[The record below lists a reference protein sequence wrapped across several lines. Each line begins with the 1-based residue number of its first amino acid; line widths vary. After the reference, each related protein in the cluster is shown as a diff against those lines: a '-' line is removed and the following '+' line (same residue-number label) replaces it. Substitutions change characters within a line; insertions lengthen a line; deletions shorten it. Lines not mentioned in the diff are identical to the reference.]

1 MVFTVWDWQ
10 AQRRPGTEFY
20 GHSVAGLPI
29 KVAFD
34 LSPNHRLDF
43 MVHAPIKHT
52 ACRNLRRPQHSLTER
67 NKMTKARM
75 SERRTSLIGA
85 LLTTIGPVSMAVYTP
100 AMPELVEAFGTTES
114 AIKLSLSVY
123 FGGFAIAQLVAGP
136 VSDAFGRRKATLAF
150 LTIYIIGSLIAAFAP
165 TVDFLLAGRLIQGIG
180 ASVGITVSRA
190 IVRDQFSG
198 AEAARIL
205 NMVGIMLAIGPAAGP
220 TLGGLALA
228 YSGWQAIFFLMV
240 AFGIGTS
247 LTIAFLMAET
257 TTPDRFRIRP
267 TRLMSAYGTLMADPR
282 VLFSA
287 LVLGGCIGALYAQST
302 MLPFV
307 LIKHVGLTPSQF
319 GLGMLMQSGFFFA
332 GSVAL
337 RILARRLGER
347 GALRVGL
354 LLVGIGGVM
363 IALSVQLIEPTF
375 LSIMGPVAVCSF
387 GIAFVSPYITTAGL
401 APHPE
406 IAGSAAALIGFIQMA
421 SGFLGGVAA
430 AMIGDPLTAFGIVI
444 PFMEFM
450 SIAAYLA
457 FLRARRRME

>member
-1 MVFTVWDWQ
+1 
-10 AQRRPGTEFY
+10 
-20 GHSVAGLPI
+20 
-29 KVAFD
+29 
-34 LSPNHRLDF
+34 
-43 MVHAPIKHT
+43 
-52 ACRNLRRPQHSLTER
+52 
-67 NKMTKARM
+67 MTKARM

-123 FGGFAIAQLVAGP
+123 FGGFAVAQLVAGP

-150 LTIYIIGSLIAAFAP
+150 LTIYIVGSLIAAFAP
-165 TVDFLLAGRLIQGIG
+165 TVDWLLAGRLIQGIG

-220 TLGGLALA
+220 TLGGLALSL
-228 YSGWQAIFFLMV
+228 SGWQAIFVLMV
-240 AFGIGTS
+240 IFGIGTS
-247 LTIAFLMAET
+247 LTVSLLMAET
-257 TTPDRFRIRP
+257 TTPDRTLLRP
-267 TRLMSAYGTLMADPR
+267 TRLVRAYATLIADPR

-307 LIKHVGLTPSQF
+307 LINHVGLTPSQF
-319 GLGMLMQSGFFFA
+319 GFGMLMQSGFFFA

-337 RILARRLGER
+337 RLLARRMGER
-347 GALRVGL
+347 GALRTGL
-354 LLVGIGGVM
+354 VLIGIGGAM
-363 IALSVQLIEPTF
+363 IALSVHFIAPTF

-401 APHPE
+401 APHPQ

-421 SGFLGGVAA
+421 SGFVGGVAA
-430 AMIGDPLTAFGIVI
+430 AMIGDPLTAFGTVI
-444 PFMEFM
+444 PLMEFM
-450 SIAAYLA
+450 AIAAYLA
-457 FLRARRRME
+457 FVRARRRME

>member
-1 MVFTVWDWQ
+1 
-10 AQRRPGTEFY
+10 
-20 GHSVAGLPI
+20 
-29 KVAFD
+29 
-34 LSPNHRLDF
+34 
-43 MVHAPIKHT
+43 
-52 ACRNLRRPQHSLTER
+52 
-67 NKMTKARM
+67 M

-100 AMPELVEAFGTTES
+100 AMPQLVRAFETTDS
-114 AIKLSLSVY
+114 AIKLSLSIY
-123 FGGFAIAQLVAGP
+123 FGGFAVAQLLAGP
-136 VSDAFGRRKATLAF
+136 VSDAFGRRKATLVF
-150 LTIYIIGSLIAAFAP
+150 LAIYILGSLIAAFAP

-180 ASVGITVSRA
+180 ASVGVTVSRA
-190 IVRDQFSG
+190 IVRDQFNG

-205 NMVGIMLAIGPAAGP
+205 NMIGIMLAVGPAAGP

-228 YSGWQAIFFLMV
+228 LSGWQAIFFLMV
-240 AFGIGTS
+240 VFGIGTS
-247 LTIAFLMAET
+247 LTISLLMAET
-257 TTPDRFRIRP
+257 TTPDRALIRP
-267 TRLMSAYGTLMADPR
+267 DRLARAYATLISDPR

-307 LIKHVGLTPSQF
+307 LINHVGLTPSQF
-319 GLGMLMQSGFFFA
+319 GFGMLMQSGFFFS

-337 RILARRLGER
+337 RLLARRLGER
-347 GALRVGL
+347 GALLVGL
-354 LLVGIGGVM
+354 LLVGIGGAA
-363 IALSVQLIEPTF
+363 IALSVEFVEPSF

-430 AMIGDPLTAFGIVI
+430 AMIGDPLTAFGTVI
-444 PFMEFM
+444 PAMEFL

-457 FLRARRRME
+457 FLWARRRAG

>member
-1 MVFTVWDWQ
+1 
-10 AQRRPGTEFY
+10 
-20 GHSVAGLPI
+20 
-29 KVAFD
+29 
-34 LSPNHRLDF
+34 
-43 MVHAPIKHT
+43 
-52 ACRNLRRPQHSLTER
+52 
-67 NKMTKARM
+67 M
-75 SERRTSLIGA
+75 SERRMTQIGA

-100 AMPELVEAFGTTES
+100 AMPELVKAFGTTDS

-123 FGGFAIAQLVAGP
+123 FGGFAVAQLLAGP
-136 VSDAFGRRKATLAF
+136 LSDAFGRRKATLAF
-150 LTIYIIGSLIAAFAP
+150 MTIYIIGSLIAALAP
-165 TVDFLLAGRLIQGIG
+165 AVDYLLAGRLIQGIG

-228 YSGWQAIFFLMV
+228 LSGWQAIFVLMV
-240 AFGIGTS
+240 VFGIGTS
-247 LTIAFLMAET
+247 LTVWLLMAET
-257 TTPDRFRIRP
+257 TTPNRSLIRP
-267 TRLMSAYGTLMADPR
+267 SRLLSAYGTLVADPR

-307 LIKHVGLTPSQF
+307 LINRVGLSPSQF
-319 GLGMLMQSGFFFA
+319 GFGMLMQSGFFFS

-337 RILARRLGER
+337 RLLARRLGES
-347 GALRVGL
+347 GALRLGL
-354 LLVGIGGVM
+354 LLIGLGGAM
-363 IALSVQLIEPTF
+363 IGLSVQLVEPSF

-401 APHPE
+401 APHPQ

-421 SGFLGGVAA
+421 SGFLGGVVA
-430 AMIGDPLTAFGIVI
+430 AMIGDPLTAFGTVI

-457 FLRARRRME
+457 FLWARRRSE

>member
-1 MVFTVWDWQ
+1 
-10 AQRRPGTEFY
+10 
-20 GHSVAGLPI
+20 
-29 KVAFD
+29 
-34 LSPNHRLDF
+34 
-43 MVHAPIKHT
+43 
-52 ACRNLRRPQHSLTER
+52 
-67 NKMTKARM
+67 M

-100 AMPELVEAFGTTES
+100 AMPQLVKAFETTDS
-114 AIKLSLSVY
+114 AIKLSLSIY
-123 FGGFAIAQLVAGP
+123 FGGFAVAQLLAGP
-136 VSDAFGRRKATLAF
+136 VSDAFGRRKATLVF
-150 LTIYIIGSLIAAFAP
+150 LAIYILGSLFAAFAP

-180 ASVGITVSRA
+180 ASVGVTVSRA
-190 IVRDQFSG
+190 IVRDQFNG

-205 NMVGIMLAIGPAAGP
+205 NMIGIMLAVGPAAGP

-228 YSGWQAIFFLMV
+228 LSGWQAIFFLMV
-240 AFGIGTS
+240 VFGIGTS
-247 LTIAFLMAET
+247 LTISLLMAET
-257 TTPDRFRIRP
+257 TTPDRALIRP
-267 TRLMSAYGTLMADPR
+267 DRLARAYATLISDPR

-307 LIKHVGLTPSQF
+307 LINHVGLTPSQF
-319 GLGMLMQSGFFFA
+319 GFGMLMQSGFFFS

-337 RILARRLGER
+337 RLLARRLGER
-347 GALRVGL
+347 GALLVGL
-354 LLVGIGGVM
+354 LLVGIGGAA
-363 IALSVQLIEPTF
+363 IALSVEFVEPSF

-430 AMIGDPLTAFGIVI
+430 AMIGDPLTAFGTVI
-444 PFMEFM
+444 PAMEFL

-457 FLRARRRME
+457 FLWARRRAG

>member
-1 MVFTVWDWQ
+1 
-10 AQRRPGTEFY
+10 
-20 GHSVAGLPI
+20 
-29 KVAFD
+29 
-34 LSPNHRLDF
+34 
-43 MVHAPIKHT
+43 
-52 ACRNLRRPQHSLTER
+52 
-67 NKMTKARM
+67 M

-100 AMPELVEAFGTTES
+100 AMPQLVKAFETTDS
-114 AIKLSLSVY
+114 AIKLSLSIY
-123 FGGFAIAQLVAGP
+123 FGGFAVAQLLAGP
-136 VSDAFGRRKATLAF
+136 VSDAFGRRKATLVF
-150 LTIYIIGSLIAAFAP
+150 LAIYILGSLIAAFAP

-180 ASVGITVSRA
+180 ASVGVTVSRA
-190 IVRDQFSG
+190 IVRDQFNG

-205 NMVGIMLAIGPAAGP
+205 NMIGIMLAVGPAAGP

-228 YSGWQAIFFLMV
+228 LSGWQAIFFLMV
-240 AFGIGTS
+240 VFGIGTS
-247 LTIAFLMAET
+247 LTISLLMAET
-257 TTPDRFRIRP
+257 TTPDRALLRP
-267 TRLMSAYGTLMADPR
+267 NRLARAYATLISDPR

-307 LIKHVGLTPSQF
+307 LINHVGLTPSQF
-319 GLGMLMQSGFFFA
+319 GFGMLMQSGFFFS

-337 RILARRLGER
+337 RLLARRLGER
-347 GALRVGL
+347 GALLVGL
-354 LLVGIGGVM
+354 LLVGIGGAA
-363 IALSVQLIEPTF
+363 IALSVEFVEPSF

-430 AMIGDPLTAFGIVI
+430 AMIGDPLTAFGTVI
-444 PFMEFM
+444 PAMEFL

-457 FLRARRRME
+457 FLWARRRAG

>member
-1 MVFTVWDWQ
+1 
-10 AQRRPGTEFY
+10 
-20 GHSVAGLPI
+20 
-29 KVAFD
+29 
-34 LSPNHRLDF
+34 
-43 MVHAPIKHT
+43 
-52 ACRNLRRPQHSLTER
+52 
-67 NKMTKARM
+67 M

-100 AMPELVEAFGTTES
+100 AMPQLVRAFETTDS
-114 AIKLSLSVY
+114 AIKLSLSIY
-123 FGGFAIAQLVAGP
+123 FGGFAVAQLLAGP
-136 VSDAFGRRKATLAF
+136 VSDAFGRRKATLVF
-150 LTIYIIGSLIAAFAP
+150 LAIYILGSLIAAFAP

-180 ASVGITVSRA
+180 ASVGVTVSRA
-190 IVRDQFSG
+190 IVRDQFNG

-205 NMVGIMLAIGPAAGP
+205 NMIGIMLAVGPAAGP

-228 YSGWQAIFFLMV
+228 LSGWQAIFFLMV
-240 AFGIGTS
+240 VFGIGTS
-247 LTIAFLMAET
+247 LTISLLMAET
-257 TTPDRFRIRP
+257 TTPDRALLRP
-267 TRLMSAYGTLMADPR
+267 DRLARAYATLISDPR

-307 LIKHVGLTPSQF
+307 LINHVGLTPSQF
-319 GLGMLMQSGFFFA
+319 GFGMLMQSGFFFS

-337 RILARRLGER
+337 RLLARRLGER
-347 GALRVGL
+347 GALLVGL
-354 LLVGIGGVM
+354 LLVGIGGAA
-363 IALSVQLIEPTF
+363 IALSVEFVEPSF

-430 AMIGDPLTAFGIVI
+430 AMIGDPLTAFGTVI
-444 PFMEFM
+444 PAMEFL

-457 FLRARRRME
+457 FLWARRRAG

>member
-1 MVFTVWDWQ
+1 
-10 AQRRPGTEFY
+10 
-20 GHSVAGLPI
+20 
-29 KVAFD
+29 
-34 LSPNHRLDF
+34 
-43 MVHAPIKHT
+43 
-52 ACRNLRRPQHSLTER
+52 
-67 NKMTKARM
+67 M

-100 AMPELVEAFGTTES
+100 AMPQLVKAFETTDS

-123 FGGFAIAQLVAGP
+123 FGGFAVAQLLAGP
-136 VSDAFGRRKATLAF
+136 VSDAFGRRKATLVF
-150 LTIYIIGSLIAAFAP
+150 LTIYILGSLIAAFAP

-180 ASVGITVSRA
+180 ASVGVTVSRA
-190 IVRDQFSG
+190 IVRDQFNG

-205 NMVGIMLAIGPAAGP
+205 NMIGIMLAVGPAAGP

-228 YSGWQAIFFLMV
+228 LSGWQAIFFLMV
-240 AFGIGTS
+240 VFGIGTS
-247 LTIAFLMAET
+247 LTISLLMAET
-257 TTPDRFRIRP
+257 TTPDRALIRP
-267 TRLMSAYGTLMADPR
+267 DRLARAYATLISDPR

-307 LIKHVGLTPSQF
+307 LINHVGLTPSQF
-319 GLGMLMQSGFFFA
+319 GFGMLMQSGFFFS

-337 RILARRLGER
+337 RLLARRLGER
-347 GALRVGL
+347 GALLVGL
-354 LLVGIGGVM
+354 LLVGIGGAA
-363 IALSVQLIEPTF
+363 IALSVEFVEPSF

-430 AMIGDPLTAFGIVI
+430 AMMGDPLTAFGTVI
-444 PFMEFM
+444 PAMEFL

-457 FLRARRRME
+457 FLWARRGAG

>member
-1 MVFTVWDWQ
+1 
-10 AQRRPGTEFY
+10 
-20 GHSVAGLPI
+20 
-29 KVAFD
+29 
-34 LSPNHRLDF
+34 
-43 MVHAPIKHT
+43 
-52 ACRNLRRPQHSLTER
+52 
-67 NKMTKARM
+67 M

-100 AMPELVEAFGTTES
+100 AMPQLVKAFETTDS
-114 AIKLSLSVY
+114 AIKLSLSIY
-123 FGGFAIAQLVAGP
+123 FGGFAVAQLLAGP
-136 VSDAFGRRKATLAF
+136 VSDAFGRRKATLVF
-150 LTIYIIGSLIAAFAP
+150 LAIYILGSLFAAFAP

-180 ASVGITVSRA
+180 ASVGVTVSRA
-190 IVRDQFSG
+190 IVRDQFNG

-205 NMVGIMLAIGPAAGP
+205 NMIGIMLAVGPAAGP

-228 YSGWQAIFFLMV
+228 LSGWQAIFFLMV
-240 AFGIGTS
+240 VFGIGTS
-247 LTIAFLMAET
+247 LTISLLMAET
-257 TTPDRFRIRP
+257 TTPDRALLRP
-267 TRLMSAYGTLMADPR
+267 NRLARAYATLISDPR

-307 LIKHVGLTPSQF
+307 LINHVGLTPSQF
-319 GLGMLMQSGFFFA
+319 GFGMLMQSGFFFS

-337 RILARRLGER
+337 RLLARRLGER
-347 GALRVGL
+347 GALLVGL
-354 LLVGIGGVM
+354 LLVGIGGAA
-363 IALSVQLIEPTF
+363 IALSVEFVEPSF

-430 AMIGDPLTAFGIVI
+430 AMIGDPLTAFGTVI
-444 PFMEFM
+444 PAMEFL

-457 FLRARRRME
+457 FLWARRRAG

>member
-1 MVFTVWDWQ
+1 
-10 AQRRPGTEFY
+10 
-20 GHSVAGLPI
+20 
-29 KVAFD
+29 
-34 LSPNHRLDF
+34 
-43 MVHAPIKHT
+43 
-52 ACRNLRRPQHSLTER
+52 
-67 NKMTKARM
+67 M

-100 AMPELVEAFGTTES
+100 AMPQLVKAFETTDS
-114 AIKLSLSVY
+114 AIKLSLSIY
-123 FGGFAIAQLVAGP
+123 FGGFAVAQLLAGP
-136 VSDAFGRRKATLAF
+136 VSDAFGRRKATLVF
-150 LTIYIIGSLIAAFAP
+150 LAIYILGSLIAAFAP

-180 ASVGITVSRA
+180 ASVGVTVSRA
-190 IVRDQFSG
+190 IVRDQFNG

-205 NMVGIMLAIGPAAGP
+205 NMIGIMLAVGPAAGP

-228 YSGWQAIFFLMV
+228 LSGWQAIFFLMV
-240 AFGIGTS
+240 VFGIGTS
-247 LTIAFLMAET
+247 LTISLLMAET
-257 TTPDRFRIRP
+257 TTPDRALIRP
-267 TRLMSAYGTLMADPR
+267 DRLARAYATLISDPR

-307 LIKHVGLTPSQF
+307 LINHVGLTPSQF
-319 GLGMLMQSGFFFA
+319 GFGMLMQSGFFFS

-337 RILARRLGER
+337 RLLARRLGER
-347 GALRVGL
+347 GALLVGL
-354 LLVGIGGVM
+354 LLVGIGGAA
-363 IALSVQLIEPTF
+363 IALSVEFVEPSF

-430 AMIGDPLTAFGIVI
+430 AMIGDPLTAFGTVI
-444 PFMEFM
+444 PAMEFL

-457 FLRARRRME
+457 FLWARRRAG

>member
-1 MVFTVWDWQ
+1 
-10 AQRRPGTEFY
+10 
-20 GHSVAGLPI
+20 
-29 KVAFD
+29 
-34 LSPNHRLDF
+34 
-43 MVHAPIKHT
+43 
-52 ACRNLRRPQHSLTER
+52 
-67 NKMTKARM
+67 MTKARM

-100 AMPELVEAFGTTES
+100 AMPQLVKAFETTDS
-114 AIKLSLSVY
+114 AIKLSLSIY
-123 FGGFAIAQLVAGP
+123 FGGFAVAQLLAGP
-136 VSDAFGRRKATLAF
+136 VSDAFGRRKATLVF
-150 LTIYIIGSLIAAFAP
+150 LTIYILGSLIAAFAP

-180 ASVGITVSRA
+180 ASVGVTVSRA
-190 IVRDQFSG
+190 IVRDQFNG

-205 NMVGIMLAIGPAAGP
+205 NMIGIMLAVGPAAGP

-228 YSGWQAIFFLMV
+228 LSGWQAIFFLMV
-240 AFGIGTS
+240 VFGIGTS
-247 LTIAFLMAET
+247 LTISLLMAET
-257 TTPDRFRIRP
+257 TTPDRALIRP
-267 TRLMSAYGTLMADPR
+267 DRLARAYATLISDPR

-307 LIKHVGLTPSQF
+307 LINHVGLTPSQF
-319 GLGMLMQSGFFFA
+319 GFGMLMQSGFFFS

-337 RILARRLGER
+337 RLLARRLGER
-347 GALRVGL
+347 GALLVGL
-354 LLVGIGGVM
+354 LLVGIGGAA
-363 IALSVQLIEPTF
+363 IALSVEFVEPSF

-430 AMIGDPLTAFGIVI
+430 AMIGDPLTAFGTVI
-444 PFMEFM
+444 PAMEFL
-450 SIAAYLA
+450 SITAYLA
-457 FLRARRRME
+457 FLWARRRAG

>member
-1 MVFTVWDWQ
+1 
-10 AQRRPGTEFY
+10 
-20 GHSVAGLPI
+20 
-29 KVAFD
+29 
-34 LSPNHRLDF
+34 
-43 MVHAPIKHT
+43 
-52 ACRNLRRPQHSLTER
+52 
-67 NKMTKARM
+67 M

-100 AMPELVEAFGTTES
+100 AMPQLVKAFETTDS
-114 AIKLSLSVY
+114 AIKLSLSIY
-123 FGGFAIAQLVAGP
+123 FGGFAVAQLLAGP
-136 VSDAFGRRKATLAF
+136 VSDAFGRRKATLVF
-150 LTIYIIGSLIAAFAP
+150 LTIYILGSLIAAFAP

-180 ASVGITVSRA
+180 ASVGVTVSRA
-190 IVRDQFSG
+190 IVRDQFNG

-205 NMVGIMLAIGPAAGP
+205 NMIGIMLAVGPAAGP

-228 YSGWQAIFFLMV
+228 LSGWQAIFFLMV
-240 AFGIGTS
+240 VFGIGTS
-247 LTIAFLMAET
+247 LTISLLMAET
-257 TTPDRFRIRP
+257 TTPDRALIRP
-267 TRLMSAYGTLMADPR
+267 DRLARAYATLISDPR

-307 LIKHVGLTPSQF
+307 LINHVGLTPSQF
-319 GLGMLMQSGFFFA
+319 GFGMLMQSGFFFS

-337 RILARRLGER
+337 RLLARRLGER
-347 GALRVGL
+347 GALLVGL
-354 LLVGIGGVM
+354 LLVGIGGAA
-363 IALSVQLIEPTF
+363 IALSVEFVEPSF

-430 AMIGDPLTAFGIVI
+430 AMIGDPLTAFGTVI
-444 PFMEFM
+444 PAMEFL
-450 SIAAYLA
+450 SITAYLA
-457 FLRARRRME
+457 FLWARRRAG